1 MYAVMF
7 YVILN
12 KRKRLGHRD
21 SRMSKYIHT
30 VSFSKSATAEAHA
43 HSLEIIAAHLSQ
55 RVPRGRVPNTQSI
68 LQPTRKAWMGLPHQ
82 QSVTQPVIARYVRL
96 SGSPCRLST
105 RSCRRSTRS
114 CWLSTC
120 SCVGKRCIV
129 NAITPCVANINQDN
143 RRFLRLSSV
152 GSLPLAKNALHC
164 TSNWLSCNLIG

>member
-1 MYAVMF
+1 M
-7 YVILN
+7 
-12 KRKRLGHRD
+12 R
-21 SRMSKYIHT
+21 KYIHT
-30 VSFSKSATAEAHA
+30 VFFSKSATAEAHA
-43 HSLEIIAAHLSQ
+43 HSLEIIAAHFSQ

-120 SCVGKRCIV
+120 SCVCIV
-129 NAITPCVANINQDN
+129 NALTPCVANINQDN
-143 RRFLRLSSV
+143 GGYYQLDRSRS
-152 GSLPLAKNALHC
+152 PKMHCIALVI
-164 TSNWLSCNLIG
+164 TQPG